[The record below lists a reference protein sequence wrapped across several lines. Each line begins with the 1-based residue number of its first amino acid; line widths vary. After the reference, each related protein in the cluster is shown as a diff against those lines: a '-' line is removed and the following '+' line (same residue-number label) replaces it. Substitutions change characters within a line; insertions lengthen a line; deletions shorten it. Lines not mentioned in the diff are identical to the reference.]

1 MLGSIRAPGTA
12 AGTSYVASLNLSLFF
27 REMGSA
33 PAPSPKAAGRTERE
47 NECFRLQNS
56 TAFSLF
62 SA

>member
-27 REMGSA
+27 REMGNA
-33 PAPSPKAAGRTERE
+33 SPKAAGRTERE
-47 NECFRLQNS
+47 NECFRLRNS